1 MKGIGIFIVSLL
13 AVIGGAAFAA
23 LLIKKKLKREAEVD
37 FDEDYPL
44 HDDDFEEFYDDD
56 FEDDA
61 QSDESDSADVE
72 EAEGD
77 TADDDSDD
85 FDDALM
91 QAADAAH
98 DIAKDDDTDVFSGIV
113 FDDIIEEDDAE
124 KPNESI

>member
-61 QSDESDSADVE
+61 QSDETDSADAE
-72 EAEGD
+72 EAED
-77 TADDDSDD
+77 SVSDDSDD

>member
-61 QSDESDSADVE
+61 QSDESDSADAE
-72 EAEGD
+72 EAED
-77 TADDDSDD
+77 SVSDDSDD